1 MAKWEIPKRRWGNHI
16 TFMRTHATFCG
27 FRQNKVKRN
36 CGFRQNKVKTFCG
49 FRQNKVKTF
58 CGFRQKSYLCTR
70 KSLIISKIWSKQ
82 IYSKEKYT
90 KKCSDGK
97 KSDREKPPY

>member
-36 CGFRQNKVKTFCG
+36 CG